1 MNSSKVKH
9 VLFSLLKKW
18 AILATYFA
26 LWFSALTFYNEAAL
40 HLEASRVIGY
50 GVAIIQALL
59 LSKFLVSAEYF
70 QPVGSLYKSNI
81 YLAAIL
87 RTTFDSIFVLI
98 SRIFSA
104 GLEGA
109 IKHQGFVESML
120 NFCQGDV
127 LHILS
132 LVFLYWLIVLPYV
145 AYCLLQHMAGE
156 QSVQSF
162 LLASRKPV

>member
-1 MNSSKVKH
+1 MNSRQAKH
-9 VLFSLLKKW
+9 LIGSLFKKW
-18 AILATYFA
+18 AILAAYFA

-40 HLEASRVIGY
+40 HLEASKVIGY
-50 GVAIIQALL
+50 GVALIQALL

-81 YLAAIL
+81 YLAVIL

-109 IKHQGFVESML
+109 LKHQGFVESML
-120 NFCQGDV
+120 DFCQGDV

-132 LVFLYWLIVLPYV
+132 LACLYWLIVLPYV
-145 AYCLLQHMAGE
+145 AYCLLQYIAGN
-156 QSVQSF
+156 QGVQSF
-162 LLASRKPV
+162 LLANRKSI

>member
-1 MNSSKVKH
+1 MNSNQVQHLILS
-9 VLFSLLKKW
+9 LFKKW
-18 AILATYFA
+18 AILAAYFT

-109 IKHQGFVESML
+109 LKHQGFVESML

-132 LVFLYWLIVLPYV
+132 LVCLYWLIVLPYV
-145 AYCLLQHMAGE
+145 GYCLLQQIAGK

-162 LLASRKPV
+162 LMSNRKPI

>member
-1 MNSSKVKH
+1 MKLSQVQHLILS
-9 VLFSLLKKW
+9 LFKKW
-18 AILATYFA
+18 VILATYFT

-104 GLEGA
+104 GLEGTL
-109 IKHQGFVESML
+109 KHQGFVESML

-132 LVFLYWLIVLPYV
+132 LVCLYWLIVLPYV
-145 AYCLLQHMAGE
+145 GYCLLEQIAGE

-162 LLASRKPV
+162 LMSNRKSI

>member
-1 MNSSKVKH
+1 MNSNQAKHLVK
-9 VLFSLLKKW
+9 SLLQKW
-18 AILATYFA
+18 LILACYFA

-40 HLEASRVIGY
+40 HLEPSQVIGY
-50 GVAIIQALL
+50 GVALIQALL

-81 YLAAIL
+81 YLAVIV
-87 RTTFDSIFVLI
+87 RTTIDSIFVMI

-109 IKHQGFVESML
+109 LHHRGFIQSIL
-120 NFCQGDV
+120 DFCQGDI

-132 LVFLYWLIVLPYV
+132 LLCMYWLIMLPYV
-145 AYCLLQHMAGE
+145 AYCLLQHIAGE
-156 QSVQSF
+156 QDVQSF
-162 LLASRKPV
+162 LMANRKST

>member
-70 QPVGSLYKSNI
+70 QPLGSLYKSNI
-81 YLAAIL
+81 YLAVIL

-127 LHILS
+127 FHILS

>member
-1 MNSSKVKH
+1 MNSNQAKLLVK
-9 VLFSLLKKW
+9 SLLKKW
-18 AILATYFA
+18 LILACYFT

-50 GVAIIQALL
+50 GVALIQALL

-81 YLAAIL
+81 YLAVII
-87 RTTFDSIFVLI
+87 RTTIDSVFVLI

-109 IKHQGFVESML
+109 LKDHGFVESIL

-132 LVFLYWLIVLPYV
+132 LVCLYWLIVLPYV
-145 AYCLLQHMAGE
+145 AYCLLQYIAGE
-156 QSVQSF
+156 QGVQSF
-162 LLASRKPV
+162 LMANKKVT